1 MSQTTLLVT
10 RYAPPCSPTK
20 KLTLTSPDTTSE
32 LANSI
37 SGSLAEYHFV
47 SSAPGEVTITAIHS
61 YKEQFRRTK
70 ADLLKVLEKNN
81 KMEEDQDTLRRAQ
94 VYSVILSELNDI
106 WFIQLPE
113 DVRFT
118 LSKFG
123 KINLPSTFASWW
135 LQWEE
140 ASPAGFPLPPSM
152 RHFGPV
158 NMNSAAHFIF
168 DSTQQESNLSKAI
181 TRAWEAIPDTSRQLM
196 LFCWSGLHSVQLLQN
211 EIAHPNME
219 NSSAKAILR
228 QDFGDNFES
237 LHAAA
242 GYMADYLFS
251 D

>member
-1 MSQTTLLVT
+1 
-10 RYAPPCSPTK
+10 
-20 KLTLTSPDTTSE
+20 
-32 LANSI
+32 
-37 SGSLAEYHFV
+37 
-47 SSAPGEVTITAIHS
+47 
-61 YKEQFRRTK
+61 
-70 ADLLKVLEKNN
+70 
-81 KMEEDQDTLRRAQ
+81 MEEDQDTLRRAQ

-118 LSKFG
+118 LLKFG
-123 KINLPSTFASWW
+123 KINRTLSPLNNSIGCLTFSPLVPNTFASWW

-140 ASPAGFPLPPSM
+140 AFPAGFPLPPSM

-158 NMNSAAHFIF
+158 NMNSAARFIF

-181 TRAWEAIPDTSRQLM
+181 TRAWEAIPDPSRQLM
-196 LFCWSGLHSVQLLQN
+196 LFCWSGLRSVRLLRN

-228 QDFGDNFES
+228 QDFGDNFQS